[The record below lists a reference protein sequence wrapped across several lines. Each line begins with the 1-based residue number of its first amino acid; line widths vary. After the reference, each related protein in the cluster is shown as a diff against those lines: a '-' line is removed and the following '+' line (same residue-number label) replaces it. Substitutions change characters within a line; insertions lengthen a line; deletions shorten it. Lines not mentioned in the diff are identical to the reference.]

1 VPFLDRHLDVSL
13 GAFALARAAACPI
26 LPFFVPLVDGPAR
39 FRIGIEAPLSLADWG
54 SAVPG
59 AVRGFASQYETYA
72 RRYPSS
78 TYWASSRS
86 RGS

>member
-13 GAFALARAAACPI
+13 GAFALAHGATCPI

-39 FRIGIEAPLSLADWG
+39 LRVEIGAPLSLADWET
-54 SAVPG
+54 AIPH
-59 AVRGFASQYETYA
+59 AVRSFTDAYGTYA

-78 TYWASSRS
+78 TYWARP
-86 RGS
+86 RAAE